1 MLHALRVGLVIATT
15 ASFIANMDVTVAN
28 DVGGALDPLHLP
40 IVAPANELWPYPSAR
55 APNLYL
61 GDLRAKIQVSKVG
74 TVTGTLWWRRRDP
87 NFLTKSVA
95 VTDANGTWV
104 ENVRVLSIR
113 RRLRHH
119 RVFTYKSRRILRIL
133 ACSFSEWRWGKLAF
147 SLVQLHRAESDVR
160 ANRRQYKPRR

>member
-104 ENVRVLSIR
+104 ENVRVLSSSADCGIIEFSPTKVGVYYVYW
-113 RRLRHH
+113 LAHFQSGGGANLH
-119 RVFTYKSRRILRIL
+119 FHWFNCTSRIGR
-133 ACSFSEWRWGKLAF
+133 AC
-147 SLVQLHRAESDVR
+147 
-160 ANRRQYKPRR
+160 